1 MQQMNLLSNL
11 PAETLTRVH
20 SVCAGLAGSPGK
32 VCTTRTRFSS
42 ATKRQLFL
50 RKRLIRLLLWV
61 ALSLNALMTRAAPFC
76 TPFDC
81 AGTMTMEYRPWS
93 TTSTRDWSPKS
104 ERDHRTIDIT
114 VHLKTLKMIF
124 NEAKIALDTRMK
136 IMKVDCE
143 GCEYAVI
150 PALTEPEFLRID
162 DMIGEIHW
170 GYIGE
175 ANRPSLAVAHMTHH
189 RMCQF
194 KNFVDLALECCMYA
208 DRPNLPAPTARG
220 LCNANPAWLTQ
231 LN

>member
-1 MQQMNLLSNL
+1 
-11 PAETLTRVH
+11 
-20 SVCAGLAGSPGK
+20 
-32 VCTTRTRFSS
+32 
-42 ATKRQLFL
+42 
-50 RKRLIRLLLWV
+50 
-61 ALSLNALMTRAAPFC
+61 
-76 TPFDC
+76 
-81 AGTMTMEYRPWS
+81 
-93 TTSTRDWSPKS
+93 
-104 ERDHRTIDIT
+104 
-114 VHLKTLKMIF
+114 MIF

-175 ANRPSLAVAHMTHH
+175 ANRPTLAVAHTTHH